1 MGDPASMSVLP
12 VLMVLV
18 AVTAVLVAL
27 ATMALLGSSISRGR
41 VDHFARRQRLRLGAV
56 NAPLVVRAIA
66 ITHRW
71 RRAGLALGFLVGFA
85 VAATQSRLSIDFGA
99 MFIGWF
105 AGAVVAEWRISALPV
120 EGPRRSAAL
129 ARRGLSTY
137 VTAANRVMVGAAAAL
152 LTIGAAG
159 AGTHAVRDH
168 ALLATWSSW
177 VGVSL
182 AALLTLAL
190 TVRRVVRRSLAH
202 PDDALR
208 QADDALRGHAL
219 TVLTGCAV
227 AASGLPLSAFLAMVG
242 DASGGSASGWAALG
256 QWAMILLMVL
266 GWYVASRS
274 PSVRSRQLP
283 VSERDP
289 VGA

>member
-27 ATMALLGSSISRGR
+27 ATMALLGSSISRPR
-41 VDHFARRQRLRLGAV
+41 VDHFARRQRLRRSAV

-71 RRAGLALGFLVGFA
+71 RRAASRSASLGFA

-99 MFIGWF
+99 MPIGWF
-105 AGAVVAEWRISALPV
+105 EGAVVAEWRISALPV
-120 EGPRRSAAL
+120 EGPLRSAAL

-159 AGTHAVRDH
+159 AGTRAVRDH

-242 DASGGSASGWAALG
+242 DASGGSASGWAGLG

-274 PSVRSRQLP
+274 PSIRSHQLP